1 MRFTFIIMV
10 ISSTLLG
17 IENVRA
23 ESPAEIYQRR
33 VIPLLQSTQGSSCSA
48 CHLQGIQLTD
58 LLSSDPKATF
68 ASLRSRGWI
77 DLDHPSES
85 KLLQFISKKPD
96 QSTELMDRVRES
108 ELEAIGAWI
117 RAAVQDPE
125 SLNAPLPEL
134 KDLLL
139 DEALIR
145 HARKDQILHRFIDVV
160 WSQFERCAN
169 CHSPDR
175 NAKQV
180 DKHGEQ
186 MSWIVPNSPAD
197 TLRLLEERK
206 LINVDDPLASPL
218 KTKALGKDDHG
229 GGVKFPV
236 DGQTDREWG
245 KFLIDYGAI
254 KKKRYQTSADL
265 PVYES
270 IRTFRTGFHLKI
282 KDLPKLSAG
291 QYAVVLMDRLDSLG
305 RVTAEAVAMGE
316 GRVAQDGSSWS
327 TTLVVLEPAHLGQS
341 PKPVAWNG
349 IMPDGKYQLRWI
361 LVDDSR
367 IPIEQI
373 ITSQSN
379 LRTEIESLWKPGH
392 SGAKQISFSDFKL
405 LKSAN

>member
-1 MRFTFIIMV
+1 MRFAIVFLAINLA
-10 ISSTLLG
+10 LLG
-17 IENVRA
+17 IESIRA
-23 ESPAEIYQRR
+23 ETPAEIYQRR
-33 VIPLLQSTQGSSCSA
+33 VIPLLQSTQESSCSA

-58 LLSSDPKATF
+58 LLSSDPQATF

-77 DLDHPSES
+77 DLDQPSES

-96 QSTELMDRVRES
+96 PSTELMDRVRES

-125 SLNAPLPEL
+125 SLKAPLPEL

-145 HARKDQILHRFIDVV
+145 HARKDQILHRFIDVF

-180 DKHGEQ
+180 DKHGEK

-229 GGVKFPV
+229 GGIKFPV

-254 KKKRYQTSADL
+254 KKKHYQTSAEL

-282 KDLPKLSAG
+282 RDLPKLSAG
-291 QYAVVLMDRLDSLG
+291 QYAVVLMDRLDSDG
-305 RVTAEAVAMGE
+305 RVTEAAVAMGE
-316 GRVAQDGSSWS
+316 GRVAQDGVSWS
-327 TTLVVLEPAHLGQS
+327 TTLVVLEPSHLRKTQ
-341 PKPVAWNG
+341 KPVDWHG
-349 IMPDGKYQLRWI
+349 LLRDGKYQLRW
-361 LVDDSR
+361 LLLEDSH
-367 IPIEQI
+367 IPIERI
-373 ITSQSN
+373 ISASSN
-379 LRTEIESLWKPGH
+379 AVTKIDSLWEPGH
-392 SGAKQISFSDFKL
+392 SGAKQISFSVFQSL
-405 LKSAN
+405 ESTN